1 MNVHLLA
8 AQPSSLLADAAVLL
22 HFGYL
27 AFLVLGGFVA
37 WKAPRAIW
45 PHLAAVAWAIG
56 IVVVRYPCPLTDLE
70 RHFRPSVG
78 ERSFIERY
86 LEGVIYPEGHM
97 VTARLFIVMAVAV
110 SYAGLLRRRRR
121 PAAPPSDS

>member
-1 MNVHLLA
+1 MLA
-8 AQPSSLLADAAVLL
+8 GQTSPLLADAAVLL

-27 AFLVLGGFVA
+27 AFLTFGGFLV
-37 WKAPRAIW
+37 WRSPRAIW

-86 LEGVIYPEGHM
+86 LEDVIYPEGRM
-97 VTARLFIVMAVAV
+97 DTARLVVVVVVAI
-110 SYAGLLRRRRR
+110 SYAGILRRRRPVVAR
-121 PAAPPSDS
+121 PGD

>member
-1 MNVHLLA
+1 MLA
-8 AQPSSLLADAAVLL
+8 GQTSPLLADAAVLL

-27 AFLVLGGFVA
+27 AFLTFGGFLV
-37 WKAPRAIW
+37 WRSPRAIW

-86 LEGVIYPEGHM
+86 LEGVIYPEGRM
-97 VTARLFIVMAVAV
+97 DTARLFVVVVVTI
-110 SYAGLLRRRRR
+110 SYLGILRRRR
-121 PAAPPSDS
+121 PALPPTAG

>member
-1 MNVHLLA
+1 MNVHMLTGQA
-8 AQPSSLLADAAVLL
+8 SPLLADAAVLL

-27 AFLVLGGFVA
+27 AFLTFGGFLV
-37 WKAPRAIW
+37 WRSPRAIW

-56 IVVVRYPCPLTDLE
+56 VVVIRYPCPLTDLE

-86 LEGVIYPEGHM
+86 LESVIYPEGHM
-97 VTARLFIVMAVAV
+97 DTARLVVVVVVAI
-110 SYAGLLRRRRR
+110 SYAGILRRRR
-121 PAAPPSDS
+121 PAVARVDD

>member
-1 MNVHLLA
+1 MNVHMLTGQA
-8 AQPSSLLADAAVLL
+8 SPLLADAAVLL

-27 AFLVLGGFVA
+27 AFLTFGGFLV
-37 WKAPRAIW
+37 WRSPRAIW

-56 IVVVRYPCPLTDLE
+56 VVVIRYPCPLTDLE

-86 LEGVIYPEGHM
+86 LEGIIYPEGHM
-97 VTARLFIVMAVAV
+97 ATARLVVVVVVAI
-110 SYAGLLRRRRR
+110 SYAGILRRRR
-121 PAAPPSDS
+121 PAVARPGA

>member
-1 MNVHLLA
+1 VNVHMLTGQA
-8 AQPSSLLADAAVLL
+8 SPLLADAAVLL

-27 AFLVLGGFVA
+27 AFLTFGGFLV
-37 WKAPRAIW
+37 WRSPRAIW

-56 IVVVRYPCPLTDLE
+56 VVVVRYPCPLTDLE

-86 LEGVIYPEGHM
+86 LEGIIYPEGHM
-97 VTARLFIVMAVAV
+97 DTARLVVVVVVAI
-110 SYAGLLRRRRR
+110 SYAGILRRRR
-121 PAAPPSDS
+121 PAVARPGD